1 MGLPETI
8 LAIDITIVIASAIAI
23 AIAIAVTITIAVGV
37 PGELGQLGGHVASA
51 PGYKCYAGKLGS
63 APLPGCVCPC
73 HGGGGSKPC
82 FKSTYQVSG
91 PRR

>member
-8 LAIDITIVIASAIAI
+8 LAIAIAIVITSAIAI
-23 AIAIAVTITIAVGV
+23 ATAIAISVGV
-37 PGELGQLGGHVASA
+37 PGELGWLGEHIASA
-51 PGYKCYAGKLGS
+51 PGDKCCAGKLGPAS
-63 APLPGCVCPC
+63 LPDCPC
-73 HGGGGSKPC
+73 PCRSGGGFKLH